1 RSYRLGARLVTLIPI
16 AYIVSTYGRAQLM
29 IAPAVFAFGLVA
41 FGFLGMGPVTIAVD
55 SYGPVTDNAQSVF
68 ELSVI
73 ETLPNIR
80 QEIKKDYGFDVNFE
94 RAKHLLEENDGA
106 GNTCKATAHP
116 VLA

>member
-1 RSYRLGARLVTLIPI
+1 VGIMSPDIVTLSLEGGESLTLPSFFVACHFSSYWLGASIVTLMSI
-16 AYIVSTYGRAQLM
+16 AYIVSTYGLAQLM

-80 QEIKKDYGFDVNFE
+80 QAINS
-94 RAKHLLEENDGA
+94 A
-106 GNTCKATAHP
+106 
-116 VLA
+116 